1 MFRGLTVILSSLLFL
16 LFVLNPPVNAAD
28 RSEKVFPVS
37 KIPNLM
43 VTNYTGAV
51 SVKGWQNSE
60 IKIIST
66 KYSQNVEIDTEA
78 NTSKVRVSTHVL
90 DKLASTE
97 KAKVDYQI
105 YVPEESNLDI
115 RSNMGS
121 VEVENIKGEVA
132 IDVVEAAVKIVGV
145 TGYLHTRSLG
155 SKISISNSRGI
166 IQTTTVS
173 GDIFFSKLDSNNLTA
188 LSTLGNISY
197 EGDFASGGKY
207 NFSTN
212 EGLILI
218 QCPDQASVEWDAK
231 TVKGVI
237 ESDLPIKSKTHRPAT
252 RDSYGKQS
260 LLGTLNTGDATVQLS
275 TFSGKIK
282 INRK

>member
-1 MFRGLTVILSSLLFL
+1 MFRGLIVILSSLLFL
-16 LFVLNPPVNAAD
+16 LFVLSSPVNAAD

-132 IDVVEAAVKIVGV
+132 IEVVEAAVKIVGV

-237 ESDLPIKSKTHRPAT
+237 ESDLPIKAKTHRPAT

>member
-1 MFRGLTVILSSLLFL
+1 MIRGLISLPSSLLFL
-16 LFVLNPPVNAAD
+16 LLVLNSPMTAWE
-28 RSEKVFPVS
+28 RSEKIFPVS
-37 KIPNLM
+37 KNPNLM

-66 KYSQNVEIDTEA
+66 KYSQNVEIDIEA
-78 NTSKVRVSTHVL
+78 NNSKVRVSTHVL
-90 DKLASTE
+90 DKLASAE

-132 IDVVEAAVKIVGV
+132 IDVVEANVKIAGV
-145 TGYLHTRSLG
+145 TGYLRARSLG
-155 SKISISNSRGI
+155 SKVSISNSKGI

-173 GDIFFSKLDSNNLTA
+173 GDIFFTKLDSNSLTA

-197 EGDFASGGKY
+197 EGDFSSGGKY

-237 ESDLPIKSKTHRPAT
+237 ESDLPIKSKTHRPAPH
-252 RDSYGKQS
+252 DSYGKQS

-282 INRK
+282 IKRQ